1 MCRRNPEG
9 RGTCFPAFA
18 GDVPADPRHTNPF
31 AVGNGLGIP
40 LWKQLMGMT
49 TAVKKLI
56 IAVRWQAKWDLDLLL
71 DPMDP
76 IEEEPEGL
84 QLVD

>member
-1 MCRRNPEG
+1 
-9 RGTCFPAFA
+9 
-18 GDVPADPRHTNPF
+18 
-31 AVGNGLGIP
+31 
-40 LWKQLMGMT
+40 MGMT